1 MIDKRFVD
9 TGTDAELLSKTLES
23 WPHVV
28 LTGRLLN
35 DKLDLRVGLITLEFF
50 NGDAVATF
58 ELVLFL
64 PNIRTDEAANAL
76 ETKHARKTVNK
87 NRMFFLYI

>member
-1 MIDKRFVD
+1 MIDKRFEDVD
-9 TGTDAELLSKTLES
+9 TAAELLPSVLVS

-28 LTGRLLN
+28 LIGRLFSV
-35 DKLDLRVGLITLEFF
+35 KLDLRVGLITLEFF

-58 ELVLFL
+58 EFVLFL

-76 ETKHARKTVNK
+76 ETKHARKTANK